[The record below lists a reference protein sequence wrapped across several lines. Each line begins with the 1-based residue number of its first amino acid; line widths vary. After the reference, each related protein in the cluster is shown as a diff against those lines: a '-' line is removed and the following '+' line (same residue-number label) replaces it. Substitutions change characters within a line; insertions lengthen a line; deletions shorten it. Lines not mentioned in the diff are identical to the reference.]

1 MEQLARTNQNTGKRC
16 TFQKTS
22 LLRTL
27 LLPLSMFL
35 IVVAAQ
41 PSWGHVVAPSSDRD
55 QKDVMVPAVIDLTR
69 HEARK
74 ELREADLELGRIAR
88 ESSSTVT
95 EGHII
100 SQDPAPHTEVR
111 RYSRVDV
118 VISKGPTTLEGTIPN
133 VVGSTQATATAAI
146 IGAGLVVG
154 TVTTQSSA
162 TVAAGLVISESPVAG
177 TSVTSGSAVNLVVS
191 SGAAKVAV
199 PNVVGATQAAATSA
213 ITGAGLVV
221 GTVTTQSSATVATG
235 LVISESPVAGTSVA
249 TGSAVNLVVSSGAA
263 KVTVPNVVGATQA
276 AATTAITGSGLVL
289 GTVTTQTSTT
299 VAAGL
304 VMSETPTAGTSVAS
318 GSAVNLVVSSDV
330 AKVAVPNVVGATQA
344 AATTAITGSGLVL
357 GTVTTQSSTTVAA
370 GLVISESP
378 AAGASVAS
386 GSSVN
391 LVVSSGSGGSA
402 TPMVSVGDG
411 FACALNSA
419 GAVYCWGIGGQG
431 QVGNSTVTTFIDSPI
446 PVVGLPAATAIS
458 AGYYHTCAIT
468 GGGTP
473 MCWGYNLYGELGNG
487 ATTSNPTFAPVAVSG
502 LTGVVSISAGIFHTC
517 AVTQVG
523 GVWCWGYNNEG
534 QLGNGTKTDSSIPV
548 PVTNLSS
555 GVVSVSAGE
564 YYTCAVTA
572 VGAVWCWGEN
582 SDNQFG
588 DAGLPTSTT
597 VPVQV
602 LNSTGSGPLTG
613 ISAVSAGTY
622 GTCAVTTTKG
632 ALCWGLTIIQGNG
645 NALSDYPVMVS
656 GLSSG
661 VTSISSGGEPYACA
675 AAAGTASCWGQS
687 GEALGN
693 DTTEDELTPVAVVGP
708 TNVVSVSA
716 GFMSACALT
725 NSGAVWCWGNNSNG
739 ELGDGTNSVD
749 ANGTPVQVVAVI
761 GGGFLQL

>member
-1 MEQLARTNQNTGKRC
+1 
-16 TFQKTS
+16 
-22 LLRTL
+22 
-27 LLPLSMFL
+27 
-35 IVVAAQ
+35 
-41 PSWGHVVAPSSDRD
+41 
-55 QKDVMVPAVIDLTR
+55 
-69 HEARK
+69 
-74 ELREADLELGRIAR
+74 
-88 ESSSTVT
+88 
-95 EGHII
+95 
-100 SQDPAPHTEVR
+100 
-111 RYSRVDV
+111 
-118 VISKGPTTLEGTIPN
+118 
-133 VVGSTQATATAAI
+133 
-146 IGAGLVVG
+146 
-154 TVTTQSSA
+154 
-162 TVAAGLVISESPVAG
+162 
-177 TSVTSGSAVNLVVS
+177 
-191 SGAAKVAV
+191 
-199 PNVVGATQAAATSA
+199 
-213 ITGAGLVV
+213 
-221 GTVTTQSSATVATG
+221 
-235 LVISESPVAGTSVA
+235 
-249 TGSAVNLVVSSGAA
+249 
-263 KVTVPNVVGATQA
+263 
-276 AATTAITGSGLVL
+276 VL
-289 GTVTTQTSTT
+289 GTITTQTSTT

-304 VMSETPTAGTSVAS
+304 VISETPTAGTSVAS
-318 GSAVNLVVSSDV
+318 GSAVNLVVSSGV
-330 AKVAVPNVVGATQA
+330 AKVTVPNVVGATQA
-344 AATTAITGSGLVL
+344 AATTVITGSGLVL
-357 GTVTTQSSTTVAA
+357 GTVTTQTSTAVAA

-391 LVVSSGSGGSA
+391 LVVSSGAGSSV

-502 LTGVVSISAGIFHTC
+502 LTGVVSISAGIYHTC

-622 GTCAVTTTKG
+622 GTCAVTTTEG